1 MGFLDNY
8 AGTERIDLEDGYWI
22 DIKICLSRDEKRAAE
37 GFMSRVGAVS
47 DPNDDKKM
55 ITRAVPDLPRYRD
68 ELVIASIVDWNL
80 DDTNGTVWRLDP
92 PSAKRANVGRLPDA
106 VFDKVYK
113 RADALNKEPEVPEQK
128 TFRNEPGERDPEG
141 LARTGDVV
149 DVFDREGVLAGTGL
163 DQGDG
168 GLSALA

>member
-1 MGFLDNY
+1 MTFLSNY
-8 AGTERIDLEDGYWI
+8 DGVVRIDVGNGYWI
-22 DIKICLSRDEKRAAE
+22 DIKECLSRDEKRTAE

-80 DDTNGTVWRLDP
+80 DDEKGVWRLEP
-92 PSAKRANVGRLPDA
+92 ASAKRANVGRLPDT

-113 RADALNKEPEVPEQK
+113 RADELNKEPEVVEQK
-128 TFRNEPGERDPEG
+128 AFRDESGERDPAG
-141 LARTGDVV
+141 FAGAGDVV
-149 DVFDREGVLAGTGL
+149 DAFDREGVLEEPGL
-163 DQGDG
+163 DPGDG
-168 GLSALA
+168 GFPTLA